1 MAGADAPS
9 KETVIRRFVQVAS
22 APDSA
27 DAQVIDC
34 CGDTLSFAQLL
45 AIASG
50 IASKL
55 LSRFGEKPIVSIVSD
70 NNPYVLAVILATW
83 LLGGVAAPLDFHAPE
98 ALLKGMLEGIR
109 PHCVILPESSEGNVK
124 LTKGV

>member
-1 MAGADAPS
+1 MNSLG
-9 KETVIRRFVQVAS
+9 
-22 APDSA
+22 
-27 DAQVIDC
+27 DC
-34 CGDTLSFAQLL
+34 P
-45 AIASG
+45 
-50 IASKL
+50 
-55 LSRFGEKPIVSIVSD
+55 RPKPIVSIVSD

-124 LTKGV
+124 LIKGM